1 MYDYLILNLT
11 WDWRLDSPAEL
22 TAPVVVVEPE
32 DNGNVLVS
40 WPLVVEAVFTLRD
53 GRYRAIKDRTMV
65 AAIAKSAKPS
75 NSMATTGATE
85 FHRLNNEQLLLNYQQ
100 IVRRL
105 TAVIG

>member
-1 MYDYLILNLT
+1 
-11 WDWRLDSPAEL
+11 
-22 TAPVVVVEPE
+22 
-32 DNGNVLVS
+32 
-40 WPLVVEAVFTLRD
+40 
-53 GRYRAIKDRTMV
+53 MV